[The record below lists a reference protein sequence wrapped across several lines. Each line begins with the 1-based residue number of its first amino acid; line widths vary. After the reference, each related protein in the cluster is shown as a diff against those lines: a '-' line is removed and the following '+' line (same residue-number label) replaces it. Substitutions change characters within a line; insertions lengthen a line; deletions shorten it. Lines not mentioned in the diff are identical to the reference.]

1 MSNYVFAPSP
11 TYGVSEHPFAT
22 WENGF
27 SEDQLNSIISYC
39 DAQELSKAVIGNSN
53 EDDDYSKIRESKV
66 SWIELNE
73 HTGFI
78 YDQMGYVARC
88 LNGQFFKFDLYGFNE
103 HMQFTVYDGNE
114 SGHYGWHQDYNVPR
128 VSAPRKLSLVLQL
141 SDPSEYEGGDLEIH
155 AGNNIVQVRKEKGLI
170 AAFPGFMLH
179 RVTPVTKGIRKT
191 LVVWVCGNS
200 FK

>member
-78 YDQMGYVARC
+78 YDQMG
-88 LNGQFFKFDLYGFNE
+88 
-103 HMQFTVYDGNE
+103 
-114 SGHYGWHQDYNVPR
+114 
-128 VSAPRKLSLVLQL
+128 
-141 SDPSEYEGGDLEIH
+141 
-155 AGNNIVQVRKEKGLI
+155 
-170 AAFPGFMLH
+170 
-179 RVTPVTKGIRKT
+179 
-191 LVVWVCGNS
+191 
-200 FK
+200 